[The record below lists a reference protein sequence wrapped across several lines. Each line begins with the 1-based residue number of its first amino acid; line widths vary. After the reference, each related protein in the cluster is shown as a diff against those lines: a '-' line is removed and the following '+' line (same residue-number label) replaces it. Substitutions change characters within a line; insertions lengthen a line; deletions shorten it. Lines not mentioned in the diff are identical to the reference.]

1 MRNVLVRNPVM
12 EWICHLTGK
21 QRIGVLIGFFALGA
35 FSQVLAFFQGGQ
47 LPILV
52 FLILVPV
59 GWGMMNIMFYL
70 ILSFQ
75 VHWKQTVRNRIAT
88 IFSFVTLLI
97 FVLVLVYIFLF
108 FSSPSGTPKP
118 VMESSSSDGSCTI
131 QIYTTDFS
139 LWEGY
144 DGEVY
149 VEWSDRPGEKELIME
164 IENSYQMQISWYGN
178 ERVTVNGQ
186 TFFIEDREIH
196 QSTS

>member
-59 GWGMMNIMFYL
+59 GWGMMNMMFYL

-108 FSSPSGTPKP
+108 FPALRGPRNPLWKAHP
-118 VMESSSSDGSCTI
+118 VMEAVPSRFT
-131 QIYTTDFS
+131 
-139 LWEGY
+139 
-144 DGEVY
+144 
-149 VEWSDRPGEKELIME
+149 K
-164 IENSYQMQISWYGN
+164 
-178 ERVTVNGQ
+178 Q
-186 TFFIEDREIH
+186 TSVFGRD
-196 QSTS
+196 TMGKYM